1 MVLIASFKIHS
12 PAPLLEGQQNN
23 FFFCLIDLFVLL
35 GVNFTVW
42 HFKATCMSYCL
53 IIHPWLIISLFL
65 ITVKSVLILK
75 ALRLGLIVL
84 LGVICEFYC
93 LALWG
98 HRYELAYA
106 WLIILLF

>member
-1 MVLIASFKIHS
+1 MVLIVSFKIR
-12 PAPLLEGQQNN
+12 LI
-23 FFFCLIDLFVLL
+23 CLPNRLVCIVGCLTPF
-35 GVNFTVW
+35 VNFTVW